1 MNITNM
7 RDLAVNVPRLTMLYG
22 SPGSGKTS
30 IAISGIHRKLLVDL
44 ERGASRA
51 IPNNYTDVWIPQS
64 LGEFM
69 GELSGEDVKCYDVIV
84 IDTLGR
90 LVELLVRKHSN
101 ASGIAN
107 QQTWGSVRR
116 DLLNWW
122 QSLLKL
128 DKHIVLT
135 AHGKQDGDTYR
146 PEVLGNSP
154 ALILRDL
161 DYVGVVK
168 HHTVMFNLPNSW
180 CKNTHSRM
188 ADEVSISEHGKGFL
202 EILVGVTDTVNDI
215 AA

>member
-1 MNITNM
+1 MNVTSM
-7 RDLAVNVPRLTMLYG
+7 RELSSNTPKWTMLYG

-30 IAISGIHRKLLVDL
+30 IAISGKLKKLLVDL

-69 GELSGEDVKCYDVIV
+69 GELNSEAVSSYDVIV

-101 ASGIAN
+101 ASGVAN
-107 QQTWGSVRR
+107 QNTWGSVRR

-122 QSLLKL
+122 TSLLRL
-128 DKHIVLT
+128 DKHVVLT
-135 AHGKQDGDTYR
+135 AHGKQGGETYR

-168 HHTVMFNLPNSW
+168 HHTVVFNLLNSW
-180 CKNTHSRM
+180 CKNTHSKM
-188 ADEVSISEHGKGFL
+188 ADEVIVGNHGFL
-202 EILVGVTDTVNDI
+202 EKLLENSNKINNIT
-215 AA
+215 A

>member
-7 RDLAVNVPRLTMLYG
+7 QNLANDTPKWTMLYG

-30 IAISGIHRKLLVDL
+30 IAISGIYRKLLVDL

-69 GELSGEDVKCYDVIV
+69 GELHSGNTQCYDVII

-90 LVELLVRKHSN
+90 LVELLVMKHSN
-101 ASGIAN
+101 SAGIAN
-107 QQTWGSVRR
+107 QNTWGSVRR

-122 QSLLKL
+122 TSLLRL
-128 DKHIVLT
+128 DKHVVLT

-146 PEVLGNSP
+146 PEVLGSSP

-168 HHTVMFNLPNSW
+168 EHKIVFNMPNSW
-180 CKNTHSRM
+180 CKNTHSKM
-188 ADEVSISEHGKGFL
+188 ADEVIVGNHGFL
-202 EILVGVTDTVNDI
+202 EKLLENSNEINSIT
-215 AA
+215 A

>member
-1 MNITNM
+1 MNITKM
-7 RDLAVNVPRLTMLYG
+7 SDLSSNTPKWTMLYG

-30 IAISGIHRKLLVDL
+30 LAISGKLRKLLVDL

-51 IPNNYTDVWIPQS
+51 VPNDYTDVWTPQS
-64 LGEFM
+64 LGEFAN
-69 GELSGEDVKCYDVIV
+69 ELTAANVQDYDVIV

-90 LVELLVRKHSN
+90 LVELLVKKHSN

-107 QQTWGSVRR
+107 QNTWGSVRR
-116 DLLNWW
+116 DLLGWW
-122 QSLLKL
+122 LSLLKL
-128 DKHIVLT
+128 DKHIILT
-135 AHGKQDGDTYR
+135 AHGKLDGETYR

-168 HHTVMFNLPNSW
+168 EHRIMFNLPNSW
-180 CKNTHSRM
+180 CKNTHSKM
-188 ADEVSISEHGKGFL
+188 ADEVIVGDGGMGFL
-202 EILVGVTDTVNDI
+202 EMLLKDVDAVNNV

>member
-1 MNITNM
+1 MNTTKM
-7 RDLAVNVPRLTMLYG
+7 SDLSSNTPKWTMLYG

-30 IAISGIHRKLLVDL
+30 LAISGKLRKLLVDL

-51 IPNNYTDVWIPQS
+51 IPNSYTDVWTPQS
-64 LGEFM
+64 LE
-69 GELSGEDVKCYDVIV
+69 ELTKELNSDNVSSYDVIV

-90 LVELLVRKHSN
+90 LVEILVKKHSN

-107 QQTWGSVRR
+107 QNTWGSVRR
-116 DLLNWW
+116 DLLGWW
-122 QSLLKL
+122 LSLLKL

-135 AHGKQDGDTYR
+135 AHGKLDGETYR

-168 HHTVMFNLPNSW
+168 EHRIMFNMPNSW
-180 CKNTHSRM
+180 CKNTHSKM
-188 ADEVSISEHGKGFL
+188 ADEVIVGNSDNGFL
-202 EILVGVTDTVNDI
+202 EMLLEDVEAVNSI
-215 AA
+215 VA